1 MRKRTLGHSDLEISE
16 IGLGC
21 MSLGTD
27 KAEALSI
34 LDEAIELGINYLDT
48 ADLYDFGRNEEIVGE
63 AVKNRRDDIILATK
77 AGNRWND
84 DKDGWHWDA
93 SKGYI
98 KEAVKNSLRRL
109 KTDYIDLYQP
119 HGGTMEDHIDETIE
133 AFEDLKQEGV
143 IRYYGISSIR
153 PNVIKEYV
161 KKSNI
166 SSVMMQYS
174 LLDRRPEEWLPLLEE
189 NGISVVAR
197 GPVAKGL
204 LTEKP
209 LDQATASVKENGY
222 LTYSF
227 AEVEETKKAIGA
239 AAPDLSMTELSLQY
253 LLSQPAVAS
262 VITGASSLEQ
272 LRENCSVSRGPAFKR
287 SGNQSP
293 AIPYKTGRIR
303 SPSFLNNKTGTLS
316 DAGLF
321 IFVPI
326 ETAFIQRLFK
336 AFMFFFFF
344 SLSDLFRFLPRLF
357 FLVFFLQLT
366 FHLQKPGLQIFPQI
380 VF

>member
-1 MRKRTLGHSDLEISE
+1 MRKRTLGRSDLEISE

-27 KAEALSI
+27 KNKALSI

-63 AVKNRRDDIILATK
+63 AIQNRRHDIILATK
-77 AGNRWND
+77 AGNRWNNE
-84 DKDGWHWDA
+84 KDGWYWDA
-93 SKGYI
+93 SKAYI
-98 KEAVKNSLRRL
+98 KEAVKNSLTRL
-109 KTDYIDLYQP
+109 KTDYIDLYQL
-119 HGGTMEDHIDETIE
+119 HGGTMEDNIEETIE

-166 SSVMMQYS
+166 ISVMMQFS
-174 LLDRRPEEWLPLLEE
+174 LLDRRPEEWLPFLEE
-189 NGISVVAR
+189 HGISAVAR

-209 LDQATASVKENGY
+209 LDQAGGRVKQHGY

-227 AEVEETKKAIGA
+227 EELADTKRAISGV
-239 AAPDLSMTELSLQY
+239 APDLSMTELSLQY

-262 VITGASSLEQ
+262 VITGASSPEQ
-272 LRENCSVSRGPAFKR
+272 LKENCLAAKARRLSGQEIKALQFHTKR
-287 SGNQSP
+287 DVYE
-293 AIPYKTGRIR
+293 AHR
-303 SPSFLNNKTGTLS
+303 S
-316 DAGLF
+316 
-321 IFVPI
+321 
-326 ETAFIQRLFK
+326 
-336 AFMFFFFF
+336 
-344 SLSDLFRFLPRLF
+344 
-357 FLVFFLQLT
+357 
-366 FHLQKPGLQIFPQI
+366 
-380 VF
+380 